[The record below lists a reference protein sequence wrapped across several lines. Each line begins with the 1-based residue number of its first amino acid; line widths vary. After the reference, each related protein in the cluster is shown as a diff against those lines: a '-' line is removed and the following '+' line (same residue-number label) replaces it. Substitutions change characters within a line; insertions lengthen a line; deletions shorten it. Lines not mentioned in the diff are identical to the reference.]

1 MTESENINIDASEP
15 VDIDDEGIKDYGKG
29 QHPWRRFFARFLDT
43 MVIEATVILIAAGI
57 FSVKLATNDTTYIF
71 IASAFLLAIYDGFF
85 LSRFGTTPF
94 KWALGIKVESDGPK
108 KTGEKL
114 SFATA
119 AKRTLWLNL
128 YALYFVPLINLFA
141 AMVCYQVLMIRHT
154 TKWDEKMH
162 SKVTYGKITM
172 LKILSI
178 IAFLVLYSLVTKNFL
193 QLV

>member
-43 MVIEATVILIAAGI
+43 MVIEATIILIAAGI
-57 FSVKLATNDTTYIF
+57 FSAKLATNDTTYIF

-94 KWALGIKVESDGPK
+94 KWALGIKVESDDDDG
-108 KTGEKL
+108 KL
-114 SFATA
+114 SFAAA

-154 TKWDEKMH
+154 TKWDEKMN